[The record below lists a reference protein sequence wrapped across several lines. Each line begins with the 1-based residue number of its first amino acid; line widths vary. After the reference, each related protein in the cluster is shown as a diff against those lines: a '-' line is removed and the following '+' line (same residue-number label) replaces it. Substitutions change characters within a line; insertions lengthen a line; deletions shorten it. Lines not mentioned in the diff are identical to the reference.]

1 MRSTSNGETPK
12 RSLSKSAFKLQLT
25 GRKRDGLTKR
35 INLQIETPTTKKPID
50 KLNLN
55 EINYDSYYN
64 NHHNLTESK
73 SIRTLKKPE
82 TSQTLT
88 SSELHLLYGRCKAVI
103 EEYEE
108 QLEAAKRENAQL
120 QE

>member
-103 EEYEE
+103 EEY
-108 QLEAAKRENAQL
+108 
-120 QE
+120 

>member
-35 INLQIETPTTKKPID
+35 INLQIEAPTTKKPVD
-50 KLNLN
+50 KLNLH

-64 NHHNLTESK
+64 NNHNLTESK

-82 TSQTLT
+82 AGQSLAGCDLQ
-88 SSELHLLYGRCKAVI
+88 LLYGRCRLVI

-108 QLEAAKRENAQL
+108 QLEAARRENAQL
-120 QE
+120 LE